1 MKTRGRTTIL
11 TPSNEPVGTDEQG
24 LTPIKPARSI
34 GKKLSPGNFSFPFSR
49 PQSGNSDLVS
59 YRAVSDSYPSL
70 FLGDRSPAKG
80 AGANRA
86 EPMGLAL
93 GFLVCSHQFSGRS
106 TWPLGAAFKP
116 LTKYEKKK
124 IHLRCDSILALS
136 PC

>member
-70 FLGDRSPAKG
+70 FLGDRSPAKHPPSP
-80 AGANRA
+80 RLRRDR
-86 EPMGLAL
+86 PIRP
-93 GFLVCSHQFSGRS
+93 QSGQC
-106 TWPLGAAFKP
+106 GV
-116 LTKYEKKK
+116 
-124 IHLRCDSILALS
+124 LS
-136 PC
+136 LNP